1 MANEIK
7 KIETE
12 NVKMKEKLVD
22 MQCRTM
28 KYNLIFTGLDGQDDE
43 NCENKLRHFIYQE
56 MKIPER
62 IEFGNIH
69 RFGKKNKCRT
79 TTSHHCSI
87 SVLFRFRQS

>member
-28 KYNLIFTGLDGQDDE
+28 KYNLIFTGLDEQADE
-43 NCENKLRHFIYQE
+43 NCENKLRHFIYQDRIQFSSPFLYLWWELFINPE
-56 MKIPER
+56 M
-62 IEFGNIH
+62 G
-69 RFGKKNKCRT
+69 
-79 TTSHHCSI
+79 SSQI
-87 SVLFRFRQS
+87 SSCLFNFV